1 MLISCLVLMLS
12 MGGRSSDCQESPQTA
27 KGPPNEWKGLVPF
40 RSTRADVERLL
51 GKPAMSPGSFDIYK
65 TEGERVDVRYSVG
78 PCEAS
83 SVERW
88 NVAKDIVISMEV
100 IPQKT
105 ISIESLHLD
114 TKRYLRIQESHP
126 ENWVQYWNR
135 ADGVIVHSILQ
146 GKTAYL
152 YFMEY
157 RPSAK
162 AKSLRCSDDK

>member
-1 MLISCLVLMLS
+1 MLIICLVFMPS
-12 MGGRSSDCQESPQTA
+12 TGGRSSACQESPQTA
-27 KGPPNEWKGLVPF
+27 KASPNEWKGLVPL

-51 GKPAMSPGSFDIYK
+51 GKPAMSPGSFNIYK

-83 SVERW
+83 PVERW

-135 ADGVIVHSILQ
+135 DDGVILHSILQ
-146 GKTAYL
+146 GKRESL
-152 YFMEY
+152 YFIEY
-157 RPSAK
+157 RPSSK
-162 AKSLRCSDDK
+162 DKSLRCSDDK